1 MHNKGGELALIYL
14 VRHGQTDL
22 IGKVLCGNM
31 PGVHLNEIGRA
42 QAIKTAEYLHN
53 CQISAIYS
61 SPMERAL
68 ETATYFSCI
77 SNIEIKTKEFLREVN
92 FGEFQGK
99 DADFLHSQ
107 PVWQSFLKAPEETI
121 FPGGESVQN
130 AKTRIS
136 DGLEELSLHHKGEN
150 VVCFA
155 HCEILLLAV
164 CACLDLP
171 LNNMHRLTIHPA
183 SVTLLEWAEDEK
195 KLLYLNYQP

>member
-1 MHNKGGELALIYL
+1 MTLIYL

-22 IGKVLCGNM
+22 IGKVLCGNL
-31 PGVHLNEIGRA
+31 PGVHLNEVGRA
-42 QAIKTAEYLHN
+42 QAQKTAEYLHS
-53 CQISAIYS
+53 CPISAIYS
-61 SPMERAL
+61 SPMERAI
-68 ETATYFSCI
+68 ETARSFSSI
-77 SNIEIKTKEFLREVN
+77 SNIEVKTIEFLREVN

-107 PVWQSFLKAPEETI
+107 PVWQSFLNTPEETI
-121 FPGGESVQN
+121 FPGGESVLN
-130 AKTRIS
+130 AKKRIS
-136 DGLEELSLHHKGEN
+136 EGLDEISLHHKEEN

-164 CACLDLP
+164 CACLNLP

-195 KLLYLNYQP
+195 KLLFMNYQP